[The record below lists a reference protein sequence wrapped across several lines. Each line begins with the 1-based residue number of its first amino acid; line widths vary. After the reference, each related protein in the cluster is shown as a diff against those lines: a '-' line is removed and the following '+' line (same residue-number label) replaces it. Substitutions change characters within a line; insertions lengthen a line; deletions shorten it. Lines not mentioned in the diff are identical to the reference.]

1 MTGFRV
7 EGFRIC
13 GLGFRVLGQRLV
25 AHIRKMDKARIGLY
39 TLKGLNPA
47 SFHLTTSSFD
57 TPQILSGTGLFMPTP
72 NPKPQTL
79 KCLLLAVAFTGL
91 GFSGSAAS
99 SSGQG
104 PMRPTAL

>member
-1 MTGFRV
+1 MTGFMV

-13 GLGFRVLGQRLV
+13 GLGFRVWGQRLV

-57 TPQILSGTGLFMPTP
+57 TPAKATHRLPCNPKPQLLSGTGLFMPTP
-72 NPKPQTL
+72 NPKP
-79 KCLLLAVAFTGL
+79 
-91 GFSGSAAS
+91 
-99 SSGQG
+99 
-104 PMRPTAL
+104 